1 LPPICAC
8 AGNAISIASV
18 AAAIAKV
25 LIAVVSVSSPGQS
38 YSASKPRQS
47 RVTVAFQLINVIGK
61 TRKPAARPVFLL
73 WIALSWLG

>member
-1 LPPICAC
+1 
-8 AGNAISIASV
+8 
-18 AAAIAKV
+18 
-25 LIAVVSVSSPGQS
+25 VVSVSSPGRS

-73 WIALSWLG
+73 WIAPS